1 MADINFTLLLAKQF
15 PNWFYW
21 VVAGIQLLG
30 VVVSFA
36 ISYLG
41 FKAYRIIKDTKYKY
55 FFYGFLLLGL
65 SFLANVIL
73 NVSIRLGYAKYFVEK
88 KYELFMLPMFGI
100 YYVFL
105 IGVMLAYVSLAAVYS
120 EVKKSNKLW
129 LFYFWTFIV
138 GVYTF
143 RDKLMFNMF
152 SAILL
157 SFIVMYTYDKY
168 LEGKNKNRLLTC
180 LAFFCMFL
188 FHLFV
193 LLETFMPIFFII
205 RNSILLIG
213 LILLLTTLSK
223 IYGRK
228 KK

>member
-1 MADINFTLLLAKQF
+1 MVDINLAALFTNQF
-15 PNWFYW
+15 PVWFYW

-30 VVVSFA
+30 VVVSFS
-36 ISYLG
+36 ISYIG
-41 FKAYRIIKDTKYKY
+41 FKAYKIIKEAKYKY

-65 SFLANVIL
+65 SYLANVTLNIL
-73 NVSIRLGYAKYFVEK
+73 IRLGYAKYFVEK
-88 KYELFMLPMFGI
+88 KYEIFMLPIFGA
-100 YYVFL
+100 YYLFL

-129 LFYFWTFIV
+129 LFYFWTLIV

-157 SFIVMYTYDKY
+157 SFIVIYTYDKY
-168 LEGKNKNRLLTC
+168 NEDKNKNRLLTC

-193 LLETFMPIFFII
+193 LLESFMPVFFII
-205 RNSILLIG
+205 RNTILLIG

-223 IYGRK
+223 IYGGK